1 MPLRCAGDR
10 ESRYGD
16 SENESGYGDS
26 ENESRYGVRVKMV
39 RVRVDNID
47 MERVRR

>member
-10 ESRYGD
+10 
-16 SENESGYGDS
+16 ESGYGDS